1 VPPRWPTGALDLDK
15 WSKSSEWLIA
25 LARRGILIGILLV
38 SALLLESAAAQ
49 GSSSTSSSSES
60 HQLQLSDQ
68 ERAWIKA
75 NPKIRVHNETDWP
88 PFNFAKEDRPLG
100 YSIEYMNL
108 LGEMT
113 GLQIEYVTGPTWGE
127 FIEMMKRG
135 ELDVMLNI
143 VKTPE
148 REKYLLYTPP
158 YADNPNTI
166 LSKRSE
172 PYDNLEQLFGKT
184 ISVPKGFFYEEVLR
198 NNYPKIKLHL
208 VDGTLESM
216 KAVTFGKADAALGE
230 LAVFN
235 YLMANHMLPDLA
247 VSGEVKMGNREYS
260 LLNIATRT
268 DLPILASILSKAVC
282 AVGPEQ
288 VRVIQQRWIGE
299 FRDEKPSGPKVRL
312 TDAEMAWLA
321 AHKEIR
327 LGVDPAY
334 PPFEFVAENG
344 VYSGIGADYAKLI
357 GERLG
362 VSFKPVPNLSWAE
375 VIAGAKVGKVDVLPI
390 VTPSEKRAEYLNFT
404 QPHIKH
410 QSIIITRDG
419 FPFISGLGDL
429 SGETLALVKNYNST
443 RKTKADYPKLKVDEY
458 ASPLESL
465 NAVSSG
471 RATGTIQNLSVAT
484 YLIRKHNLSNLKVAA
499 PIDFKSPGHSFGV
512 RKDWPEL
519 VAIIDKALAS
529 ITPEEASA
537 INARWVSVRF
547 DQTVDRSELV
557 KVGLLVGGVGVV
569 IVFSYSFGTGASNGK
584 WRNVVRYRTRNVLCL
599 RLFPCPLSSCGKTTP
614 KFNILMR
621 RRQAVDHLKLCSEW
635 LLSIST

>member
-1 VPPRWPTGALDLDK
+1 MPPRWPTGALDLDK

-216 KAVTFGKADAALGE
+216 KVVTFGKADAALGE

-247 VSGEVKMGNREYS
+247 VSG
-260 LLNIATRT
+260 
-268 DLPILASILSKAVC
+268 
-282 AVGPEQ
+282 
-288 VRVIQQRWIGE
+288 
-299 FRDEKPSGPKVRL
+299 
-312 TDAEMAWLA
+312 
-321 AHKEIR
+321 
-327 LGVDPAY
+327 
-334 PPFEFVAENG
+334 
-344 VYSGIGADYAKLI
+344 
-357 GERLG
+357 
-362 VSFKPVPNLSWAE
+362 
-375 VIAGAKVGKVDVLPI
+375 
-390 VTPSEKRAEYLNFT
+390 
-404 QPHIKH
+404 
-410 QSIIITRDG
+410 
-419 FPFISGLGDL
+419 
-429 SGETLALVKNYNST
+429 
-443 RKTKADYPKLKVDEY
+443 
-458 ASPLESL
+458 
-465 NAVSSG
+465 
-471 RATGTIQNLSVAT
+471 
-484 YLIRKHNLSNLKVAA
+484 
-499 PIDFKSPGHSFGV
+499 
-512 RKDWPEL
+512 
-519 VAIIDKALAS
+519 
-529 ITPEEASA
+529 
-537 INARWVSVRF
+537 
-547 DQTVDRSELV
+547 
-557 KVGLLVGGVGVV
+557 
-569 IVFSYSFGTGASNGK
+569 
-584 WRNVVRYRTRNVLCL
+584 
-599 RLFPCPLSSCGKTTP
+599 
-614 KFNILMR
+614 
-621 RRQAVDHLKLCSEW
+621 
-635 LLSIST
+635 